1 MGKRADKAKLKEL
14 MAKQQKRQDQHVA
27 WHDRERAKLI
37 RRYYLGVVNPE
48 RYYKY
53 AVAHRMIQM
62 LAQLE
67 DYYLATI
74 EDLAPFGYADPKG
87 IKLFKEARKPLDPL
101 INHMDKE
108 LMITF
113 TEVNKNDEQTARHKS
128 YGVSD
133 LANEIGNLLEKI
145 VGLCPQGV
153 DDWRFVKI
161 RETAKL
167 AFAPEW
173 QEHILEECRD
183 YCIEYLTKVYDA
195 DLIAKAV
202 QDEVQP
208 EDLEVVPLRD
218 YVQEKS
224 IAQVIHP
231 DLSRF
236 K

>member
-27 WHDRERAKLI
+27 WHDRERANLI
-37 RRYYLGVVNPE
+37 RRYYLGVIDPE
-48 RYYKY
+48 RYDKY